1 VQGLIAM
8 PKNTPSRAAD
18 LTIGRL
24 SAASGCKVETI
35 RFYERSKLLP
45 APPRTEGGHRVYD
58 DDHLRRLTFIRRA
71 RELGFTLDEVR
82 ALLAL
87 ADREGGS
94 CAEVRDLTM
103 RHLLDVRA
111 KLADLRRLER
121 ALAATVAG
129 CEGGDVPDCP
139 VLDTLRRPATP
150 RPVARAG

>member
-1 VQGLIAM
+1 M
-8 PKNTPSRAAD
+8 PKDMTSRAAD

-35 RFYERSKLLP
+35 RFYERGGLLP
-45 APPRTEGGHRVYD
+45 APPLTEGGHRVYAE
-58 DDHLRRLTFIRRA
+58 DHLRRLTFVRRA

-87 ADREGGS
+87 ADREGGT
-94 CAEVRDLTM
+94 CAVVRDVTM
-103 RHLLDVRA
+103 RHLHDVRA

-121 ALAATVAG
+121 VLAATVAG

-139 VLDTLRRPATP
+139 VLDALRRPPTP
-150 RPVARAG
+150 RPSARAG